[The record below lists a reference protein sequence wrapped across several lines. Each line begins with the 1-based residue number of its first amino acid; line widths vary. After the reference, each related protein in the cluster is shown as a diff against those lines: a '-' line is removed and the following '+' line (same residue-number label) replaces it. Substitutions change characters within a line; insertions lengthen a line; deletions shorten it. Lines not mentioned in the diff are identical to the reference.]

1 MGDAQDSAVEQR
13 VIALA
18 EQLGRFIGTVQRKAD
33 GWLDRKKLNDE
44 VTRIRDEASSL
55 LEQIAAVASPAEER
69 PGSEGK
75 KRSADAARPRG
86 RSGGTVDAPRKA
98 HRKRPPSAKGAKH
111 SDSRIAKIA
120 GAKTMRRGQRR
131 G

>member
-1 MGDAQDSAVEQR
+1 MAETQDSAVEER

-33 GWLDRKKLNDE
+33 GWLDRKTLNDQ

-55 LEQIAAVASPAEER
+55 LEQIADVASPADDRPAAEETTR
-69 PGSEGK
+69 K
-75 KRSADAARPRG
+75 AARPRG
-86 RSGGTVDAPRKA
+86 RSGGAVDAPGKK
-98 HRKRPPSAKGAKH
+98 HRKRAPSARGAKH